1 MEKEIFQPALAS
13 KGGVHHS
20 KAKIQ
25 DYVPIVGRS
34 TIEELMALAGKLSGK
49 VIQNINSTFTG
60 GGVAEILTRM
70 VPLLNQLGVDA
81 RWTTIGGNEE
91 FFGVTKKFH
100 NALHG
105 RKEDISSE
113 DFSLFLD
120 VNKRNS
126 EELKFQGNI
135 MFIHDP
141 QPIALIAKKKEL
153 GEKWIWRCHID
164 VSNPDKGVWEFLRN
178 FVVEY
183 DAAVFSAPNFT
194 QQLPIRQ
201 FMISPS
207 IDPLSDKNKELS
219 SEIVDSVLSKY
230 GLDRDKP
237 IIAQI
242 SRFDYLKDPIGV
254 VQAFEMV
261 RKSMDCQL
269 VLAGGTATD
278 DPESEKVLEEVKKR
292 ASNNPDIHILLIPP
306 ESDIE
311 INALQRAATIIL
323 QKSIKE
329 GFGLTV
335 TEALWKGKPVV
346 ASAVGG
352 IQLQVKNKFTGLLCH
367 SVEGAV
373 YAIKRLLSNPEYAGW
388 LGKNA
393 QEHVRQN
400 FLITR
405 HLKDYLLLFISLYY
419 NSDEIY
425 L

>member
-1 MEKEIFQPALAS
+1 MEKAIF
-13 KGGVHHS
+13 HHPR
-20 KAKIQ
+20 AKIQ

-34 TIEELMALAGKLSGK
+34 TIEELRVLAEQLSGK
-49 VIQNINSTFTG
+49 VIQNVNSTFTG
-60 GGVAEILTRM
+60 GGVAEILARM

-81 RWTTIGGNEE
+81 QWATIKGDKD
-91 FFGVTKKFH
+91 FFDVTKKFH

-113 DFSLFLD
+113 DFSLFLE
-120 VNKRNS
+120 VSKKNI
-126 EELKFQGNI
+126 EELKLQGDI
-135 MFIHDP
+135 FFIHDP
-141 QPIALIAKKKEL
+141 QPIALIAKKKAV
-153 GEKWIWRCHID
+153 GGKWIWRCHID
-164 VSNPDKGVWEFLRN
+164 VSNPDKRVWEFMRD
-178 FVVEY
+178 FVTGY
-183 DAAVFSAPNFT
+183 DAAVFSAPNFS
-194 QQLPIRQ
+194 QELPIRQ
-201 FMISPS
+201 FLISPS
-207 IDPLSDKNKELS
+207 IAPLSDKNKELS
-219 SEIVDSVLSKY
+219 SETIDSVLNKY
-230 GLDRDKP
+230 GLDKDKP

-254 VQAFEMV
+254 IQAFEMV
-261 RKSMDCQL
+261 RKSIDCQL

-278 DPESEKVLEEVKKR
+278 DPESERVLEEVRDR
-292 ASNNPDIHILLIPP
+292 ASGKPDIHILLIPP

-311 INALQRAATIIL
+311 INALQQGATVIL

-335 TEALWKGKPVV
+335 TEAMWKGKPVV

-352 IQLQVKNKFTGLLCH
+352 IQLQIKNKFTGLLCH
-367 SVEGAV
+367 SVEGAA
-373 YAIKRLLSNPEYAGW
+373 YAVKRLLSNPEYAAW

-393 QEHVRQN
+393 REHIRQN

-419 NSDEIY
+419 DSDEIY